1 MERRQI
7 TFVSKINVRPTDL
20 ETLGCEQDEIIE
32 IQEHW
37 SMANIMHEVGI
48 FPSVGQARKNGWN
61 HPVPD
66 GFWFKDVGKLK
77 HEVCIWNP
85 TEP

>member
-1 MERRQI
+1 MSRREI
-7 TFVSKINVRPTDL
+7 TFISKTNVRPTDL
-20 ETLGCEQDEIIE
+20 ATLGCDQGEIVEIE
-32 IQEHW
+32 DHW
-37 SMANIMHEVGI
+37 NMSHIMHSVGI

-61 HPVPD
+61 KPIPD
-66 GFWFKDVGKLK
+66 GFWMKEVGKLK